1 MKGDSHMD
9 NEKIGKIVF
18 GIFCGMLLGSLILSG
33 LMVLYVNSL

>member
-1 MKGDSHMD
+1 MD

-18 GIFCGMLLGSLILSG
+18 GIFCVMLLGSLILSG

>member
-1 MKGDSHMD
+1 MD

-18 GIFCGMLLGSLILSG
+18 GIFCGMLLGSIILSG